1 MSKRINIAIDGY
13 SSCGKSTLAKGLA
26 RKLGYKYIDSG
37 SMYRAITLF
46 ALENQI
52 IDDQLDKEKLIEKL
66 DDIRIDFLVDIDKQ
80 TDEVLL
86 NGKRV
91 EEEIRKPIVT
101 KWVSQVA
108 AITEVREKL
117 VSIQQLIGRTKG
129 VVMDGR
135 DIGTVVFPDAELKIF
150 VTAEADIR
158 ARRRWLE
165 LREKG
170 IELKIED
177 VKESL
182 LKRDEVD
189 SNRKVSPLKR
199 AADSKL
205 LDTTKLSKEE
215 QVLEVLNW
223 FKEVLGN

>member
-1 MSKRINIAIDGY
+1 MLRKINIAIDGF

-46 ALENQI
+46 AINNEI
-52 IDDQLDKEKLIEKL
+52 IAEELDKEILIEKL
-66 DDIRIDFLVDIDKQ
+66 NDIRIDFLVDIDKQ

-91 EEEIRKPIVT
+91 EEEIRKPHVT

-108 AITEVREKL
+108 SIAEVREKL
-117 VSIQQLIGRTKG
+117 VSIQQIIGKSKG

-135 DIGTVVFPDAELKIF
+135 DIGTVVFPTAELKIF

-158 ARRRWLE
+158 AERRWLE
-165 LREKG
+165 LKEKG
-170 IELKIED
+170 IELDISE

-182 LKRDEVD
+182 IKRDEVD
-189 SNRKVSPLKR
+189 SNREVSPLTR
-199 AADSKL
+199 AADSRL
-205 LDTTKLSKEE
+205 LDTTNLSRKEQE
-215 QVLEVLNW
+215 AKVLNW
-223 FKEVLGN
+223 FNEVLGN

>member
-1 MSKRINIAIDGY
+1 VSKRINIAIDGY

>member
-1 MSKRINIAIDGY
+1 VSKRINIAIDGY

-52 IDDQLDKEKLIEKL
+52 IDEQLDKERLIEKL

-86 NGKRV
+86 NGNRV
-91 EEEIRKPIVT
+91 EEEIRKPLVT

-117 VSIQQLIGRTKG
+117 VLIQQIIGKAKG

-150 VTAEADIR
+150 VTAEVNVR
-158 ARRRWLE
+158 AKRRWLE
-165 LREKG
+165 LKEKS
-170 IELKIED
+170 IELEIND

-182 LKRDEVD
+182 IKRDEVD

-199 AADSKL
+199 AAGSKL
-205 LDTTKLSKEE
+205 LDTTNLSREE
-215 QVLEVLNW
+215 QVLKVLNW